1 MAAFIDELKYCLE
14 NRIPVFVDIKEVEEL
29 ELNAITVLLAVMVQ
43 FKSRGIKFNGNMP
56 TRTQVG
62 KLLRESKFF
71 EHLNGSYSQKDS
83 YDLPG

>member
-43 FKSRGIKFNGNMP
+43 FN
-56 TRTQVG
+56 
-62 KLLRESKFF
+62 REASSST
-71 EHLNGSYSQKDS
+71 ETCQ
-83 YDLPG
+83 PGHRLANCFVNRNS